1 MFNPI
6 VIRSVFDSSTL
17 SSYEI
22 DRTVKERLRRGEGV
36 YTIDLDRLR
45 KAKPDL
51 ILTQELCDVCA
62 VPYREV
68 KRAVAQLRRQPHL
81 LSLSPMLLHDVLQD
95 IRRVGEATDT
105 RERAE
110 SLVERLE
117 SQIDQV
123 ISKVASTSERPR
135 TFCVEWAA
143 PIYV

>member
-22 DRTVKERLRRGEGV
+22 DRTVKEQLRRGEGV

-45 KAKPDL
+45 EANPDL

-68 KRAVAQLRRQPHL
+68 KRAVEQLDNRPQL
-81 LSLSPMLLHDVLQD
+81 LSLSPLLLSDVLQD
-95 IRRVGEATDT
+95 IRRVGQATG
-105 RERAE
+105 REERAE
-110 SLVERLE
+110 FLITRLQ
-117 SQIDQV
+117 SRIDRV
-123 ISKVASTSERPR
+123 IYGVAGATERPK
-135 TFCVEWAA
+135 TVCV
-143 PIYV
+143 